1 METEESLKMGMCI
14 LENFIMV
21 YFKEMENLLAVN
33 KLYMKENGLKEKEME
48 WARNNYQMDLCSL
61 VPLKIMWDMDK
72 GNYITIKIRV
82 YSKVNGLKE
91 KHSKKESSLGKMA
104 ENMKANG
111 TMEWCTVGGALS
123 GQEVKNT

>member
-21 YFKEMENLLAVN
+21 YFREMENLLVVN

-48 WARNNYQMDLCSL
+48 WGRNNYQMDRSSL
-61 VPLKIMWDMDK
+61 VPLKIMSDMDK

-104 ENMKANG
+104 ENMKASG
-111 TMEWCTVGGALS
+111 TME
-123 GQEVKNT
+123 